1 MHLRNSMLNLNKQL
15 KFLSHGMISQMLH
28 LLLINHPQTEKEH
41 QGPITGICNNHLR
54 LEQRKVVIREM
65 EGLILLK

>member
-1 MHLRNSMLNLNKQL
+1 
-15 KFLSHGMISQMLH
+15 MINQMLH

-41 QGPITGICNNHLR
+41 QEPIAGLCNNHHR

-65 EGLILLK
+65 EGLIIQERTNLIL